1 MAKSLSPLRYPGGK
15 SKIYD
20 RVKNLIMIN
29 GYNNRTLKKGEKPG
43 NYSMRLNNR

>member
-20 RVKNLIMIN
+20 EVKALIETN
-29 GYNNRTLKKGEKPG
+29 ALGNRTYVEAT
-43 NYSMRLNNR
+43 